1 MTDLDSMKRELATA
15 SRILYREGLVDA
27 FGHISVRV
35 PGTDTYLIPPRMS
48 PALVCPEDIVT
59 INLEG
64 QKVAGEKLP
73 TNEIALHTRIYR
85 ARPDVNSVAH
95 THSPMVIILGV
106 TGQVLRPMHNA
117 GVVFHSGVSLFE
129 RPGLINTD
137 EIADEMVAS
146 LGQLRAVM
154 LRGHGANIVAPRL
167 KLATLWAVT
176 LEEAA
181 RLQIMASSVGQPV
194 FFTSADLDTVGR
206 DLYEA
211 AGGETQITRAWDYF
225 VSRIPPF

>member
-1 MTDLDSMKRELATA
+1 MADLDTLKSELAAA

-48 PALVCPEDIVT
+48 PALVRPEDIVT
-59 INLEG
+59 IDLEG
-64 QKVAGEKLP
+64 RKVAGEKLP

-95 THSPMVIILGV
+95 THSPMVIALGV
-106 TGQVLRPMHNA
+106 TGQTVRPLHNA
-117 GVVFHSGVSLFE
+117 AVAFHAGVPLFN

-137 EIADEMVAS
+137 EIADEMVAT

-154 LRGHGANIVAPRL
+154 LRGHGANIAAPRL
-167 KLATLWAVT
+167 KLATLWAIT

-181 RLQIMASSVGQPV
+181 RLQIMASSIGQPV
-194 FFTSADLDTVGR
+194 FFNNADLDIVGR

-211 AGGETQITRAWDYF
+211 AGGETQITRAWDYY
-225 VSRIPPF
+225 VSRIQPF